1 MIGANNSAC
10 PPPQLKIDSP
20 HGLATHKPPPSPP
33 SQPADLPQAPWPPR
47 RLIATLPKL
56 EFSLSRSEQ
65 KPSHF
70 LIATKN
76 SILHFAP
83 HSSSSHPNP
92 LPPPEFHPHPP
103 RNLPDL
109 LHSRPDTCNIS
120 ASKSSSGVHFA
131 RPDGH
136 VIAAHRAP
144 IATRNISEPP
154 QKMRCRRVL
163 R

>member
-1 MIGANNSAC
+1 MLLVEMSSMTGANNSAG

-20 HGLATHKPPPSPP
+20 YELATHKPLATPP
-33 SQPADLPQAPWPPR
+33 SQPADLPRAPWPPR

-56 EFSLSRSEQ
+56 EFPLSPSEQ

-76 SILHFAP
+76 TVLRPAPFA
-83 HSSSSHPNP
+83 SSAPPSAPA
-92 LPPPEFHPHPP
+92 PPEFHPHPP

-131 RPDGH
+131 RPDG
-136 VIAAHRAP
+136 
-144 IATRNISEPP
+144 
-154 QKMRCRRVL
+154 
-163 R
+163 